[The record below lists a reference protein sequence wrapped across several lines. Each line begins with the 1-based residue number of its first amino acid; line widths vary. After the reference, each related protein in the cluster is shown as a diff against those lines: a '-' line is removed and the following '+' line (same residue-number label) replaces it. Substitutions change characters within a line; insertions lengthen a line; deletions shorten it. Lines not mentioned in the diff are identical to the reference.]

1 VRIIVIESLFP
12 DTIEHVLRRGRKRGE
27 TNMAG
32 LNKVILIGNLGA
44 DPEVRYTTSGS
55 AVANFRIATSEEWRD
70 KNSGDRQSRTEWHR
84 IVAFGRLAEICG
96 EFLHKG
102 KQVYIE
108 GRLQTRSWEDKDG
121 NTRYTTEVLAR
132 EMQMLGPVG
141 RESQRDMSPRDNGAT
156 QDQGPLT
163 PPDDDIPF

>member
-1 VRIIVIESLFP
+1 
-12 DTIEHVLRRGRKRGE
+12 
-27 TNMAG
+27 MAG
-32 LNKVILIGNLGA
+32 VNKVILVGNLGA
-44 DPEVRYTTSGS
+44 DPEVRYATSGS
-55 AVANFRIATSEEWRD
+55 AVTNFRIATSEEWRD

-102 KQVYIE
+102 KQVYVE

-121 NTRYTTEVLAR
+121 NTRYTTEVVAR
-132 EMQMLGPVG
+132 EMQMLGPAG
-141 RESQRDMSPRDNGAT
+141 RDSQREFPSRNEGVPES
-156 QDQGPLT
+156 QGPLT